1 MFDADNCGFV
11 KAEDLHNAFEK
22 LGKEIDKNAIEEM
35 IALHN
40 KKKDGFLDF
49 EEFKEMFEKVISQ

>member
-1 MFDADNCGFV
+1 
-11 KAEDLHNAFEK
+11 
-22 LGKEIDKNAIEEM
+22 M
-35 IALHN
+35 IAVHN